1 VPEYLP
7 TLKLYTLRLR
17 ESFNISKA
25 SADEKSTLIVR
36 YGDGVGEGSPS
47 VHYGLPAERVYGELE
62 IRLKSYGAG
71 LDVEEL
77 TNFIDALPPQLYVGR
92 CALEMAYLDHAAKAQ
107 SASLHRYLDL
117 LRPEKIVSSFTI
129 TPGIEAEMIAQCERA
144 EPFDALK
151 LKVGFRRDLDFI
163 DFVLRRK
170 PCRLRL
176 DANGGWTVDQAI
188 EQMRALRGYPIDFIE
203 QPLADPTVRDLDR
216 LKTKAE
222 CVIFLD
228 ESIIRIED
236 VDTYAA
242 VIDGINVKLSKC
254 GGILPSL
261 RLVGRA
267 KELKL
272 KLLLG
277 CMIETAVGI
286 TAALHLATLFDF
298 FDLDA
303 IMLTENDPFWGA
315 HFDGQTMILPKGNG
329 IAVTTEENTF
339 V

>member
-1 VPEYLP
+1 MPEYLP
-7 TLKLYTLRLR
+7 TMKLHTLRLR
-17 ESFNISKA
+17 NSFNISKA

-36 YGDGVGEGSPS
+36 YGEGIGEGSPS
-47 VHYGLPAERVYGELE
+47 VHYGFPAERIYDELQK
-62 IRLKSYGAG
+62 RLTVLGIG
-71 LDVEEL
+71 VDFEGFVD
-77 TNFIDALPPQLYVGR
+77 FIDALPPEFNVGR
-92 CALEMAYLDHAAKAQ
+92 CALEMASLDHAAKIERVP
-107 SASLHRYLDL
+107 LHSYLYL
-117 LRPEKIVSSFTI
+117 PKPENIVSSFTI
-129 TPGIEAEMIAQCERA
+129 TPSTEAELIAQCEVA

-163 DFVLRRK
+163 DYVLKRK

-188 EQMRALRGYPIDFIE
+188 EQMRTLRGYPIDFIE
-203 QPLADPTVRDLDR
+203 QPLTDPTVRDLDK

-222 CVIFLD
+222 CVILLD
-228 ESIIRIED
+228 ESIIHLED
-236 VDTYAA
+236 LNTYAP
-242 VIDGINVKLSKC
+242 VIDGINIKLSKC

-261 RLVGRA
+261 RLAKRA

-286 TAALHLATLFDF
+286 TAALHLAALFDY

-329 IAVTTEENTF
+329 IAITTEENTL

>member
-1 VPEYLP
+1 MPEHLP
-7 TLKLYTLRLR
+7 RLELRKLRLR
-17 ESFNISKA
+17 KSFNTSKA
-25 SADEKSTLIVR
+25 SADEKSTLIAR
-36 YGDGVGEGSPS
+36 YGDGIGEGSPS
-47 VHYGLPAERVYGELE
+47 VHYGLPAERVYEELE
-62 IRLKSYGAG
+62 RRLKSDGPGFDVKG
-71 LDVEEL
+71 LTDFLE
-77 TNFIDALPPQLYVGR
+77 ALPPQLNVGR
-92 CALEMAYLDHAAKAQ
+92 CALEMAYLDHAARNQ
-107 SASLHRYLDL
+107 QVPLHTHLHL
-117 LRPEKIVSSFTI
+117 PRPESVISSFTM
-129 TPGIEAEMIAQCERA
+129 TPGTETELIAQCERA
-144 EPFDALK
+144 EPFDSLK
-151 LKVGFRRDLDFI
+151 LKVGFRRDLEFI
-163 DFVLRRK
+163 DYVLKRK

-188 EQMRALRGYPIDFIE
+188 EQLRALRGYPIDFIE
-203 QPLADPTVRDLDR
+203 QPMTDPDVRDLDR

-228 ESIIRIED
+228 ESVVGINDI
-236 VDTYAA
+236 DTYAP

-254 GGILPSL
+254 GGILLCL
-261 RLVGRA
+261 RMAKRA

-286 TAALHLATLFDF
+286 TAALHLATLFNY

-315 HFDGQTMILPKGNG
+315 HFDGQNMILPKGNG
-329 IAVTTEENTF
+329 IAVTTEENAF

>member
-1 VPEYLP
+1 MSEYLP
-7 TLKLYTLRLR
+7 KLKLYTLRLR

-36 YGDGVGEGSPS
+36 CGDGIGEGSPS
-47 VHYGLPAERVYGELE
+47 VHYGMPAERVYEELE
-62 IRLKSYGAG
+62 RRLKFYGAG
-71 LDVEEL
+71 VDVEDL
-77 TNFIDALPPQLYVGR
+77 TNFIETLPVQLNVGR
-92 CALEMAYLDHAAKAQ
+92 CAMEMACLDHVAKTQ
-107 SASLHRYLDL
+107 GVSLHSYLDL
-117 LRPEKIVSSFTI
+117 PRPENIVSSFTI
-129 TPGIEAEMIAQCERA
+129 TPGTEAELRAQLERGDR
-144 EPFDALK
+144 FDALK

-163 DFVLRRK
+163 DYVLKRK

-203 QPLADPTVRDLDR
+203 QPLTNPSVRDLDR

-228 ESIIRIED
+228 ESIVEIED
-236 VDTYAA
+236 VDTYAS
-242 VIDGINVKLSKC
+242 VIDGINIKLSKC

-261 RLVGRA
+261 RLVERA
-267 KELKL
+267 RKMKL

-329 IAVTTEENTF
+329 IAITTEENTF

>member
-1 VPEYLP
+1 
-7 TLKLYTLRLR
+7 
-17 ESFNISKA
+17 
-25 SADEKSTLIVR
+25 LIVR
-36 YGDGVGEGSPS
+36 YGDGIGEGSPS
-47 VHYGLPAERVYGELE
+47 VHYGLPAERIHEELE
-62 IRLKSYGAG
+62 KRLKLRDAG
-71 LDVEEL
+71 FDFTEYRD
-77 TNFIDALPPQLYVGR
+77 FIDSLPPQLYVGR
-92 CALEMAYLDHAAKAQ
+92 CALEMAYLDHIAKTQ
-107 SASLHRYLDL
+107 HVPLHSHLGLPKPRDV
-117 LRPEKIVSSFTI
+117 VSCFTI
-129 TPGIEAEMIAQCERA
+129 TPGTEAELIAQVERA

-151 LKVGFRRDLDFI
+151 LKVGFRRDMDFI
-163 DFVLRRK
+163 DYVLKRK

-176 DANGGWTVDQAI
+176 DANGGWTIDQAI

-203 QPLADPTVRDLDR
+203 QPLTDPEVRDLDK

-228 ESIIRIED
+228 ESIVEIKD
-236 VDTYAA
+236 VDTYAP

-261 RLVGRA
+261 RLVERA

-286 TAALHLATLFDF
+286 TAALHLAALFDY

-303 IMLTENDPFWGA
+303 IMLTENDPFWGT
-315 HFDGQTMILPKGNG
+315 HFDGQTMILPEGDG
-329 IAVTTEENTF
+329 IAITREQNTF

>member
-1 VPEYLP
+1 MPEFQP
-7 TLKLYTLRLR
+7 ILKLYTLRLR

-36 YGDGVGEGSPS
+36 CGDGIGEGSPS
-47 VHYGLPAERVYGELE
+47 VHYGLPAERVYEELE
-62 IRLKSYGAG
+62 KRLKFCGAG
-71 LDVEEL
+71 ADVGEL
-77 TNFIDALPPQLYVGR
+77 TNFIDALPPQVYVGR
-92 CALEMAYLDHAAKAQ
+92 CALEMAYLDHAAKTQ
-107 SASLHRYLDL
+107 RVPLHSYLDL
-117 LRPEKIVSSFTI
+117 PRPENIVSSFTI
-129 TPGIEAEMIAQCERA
+129 TPGTEAELIAQCERA

-163 DFVLRRK
+163 DYVLKRK

-203 QPLADPTVRDLDR
+203 QPLTDPDVRDLDR

-228 ESIIRIED
+228 ESIVEIKN
-236 VDTYAA
+236 VNTYAP
-242 VIDGINVKLSKC
+242 VIDGINIKLSKC

-261 RLVGRA
+261 RLVERA

-315 HFDGQTMILPKGNG
+315 HFDGQTMILPESNG

>member
-1 VPEYLP
+1 MPNSLL
-7 TLKLYTLRLR
+7 TLQLYTLRLR

-25 SADEKSTLIVR
+25 SADEKSTLIIR
-36 YGDGVGEGSPS
+36 YRDGIGEGSPS
-47 VHYGLPAERVYGELE
+47 VHYGLPAQRIYEELGK
-62 IRLKSYGAG
+62 RLKLYDNGV
-71 LDVEEL
+71 DIEEL
-77 TNFIDALPPQLYVGR
+77 TNFVDSLPPQLYVGR
-92 CALEMAYLDHAAKAQ
+92 CALEMAYLDHTAKNQ
-107 SASLHRYLDL
+107 RVSLHTYLNL
-117 LRPEKIVSSFTI
+117 PRPEHIVSSFTI
-129 TPGIEAEMIAQCERA
+129 TPGTEAELIAQCERA

-163 DFVLRRK
+163 DYVLKRR

-203 QPLADPTVRDLDR
+203 QPLTDPSVGDLDK

-228 ESIIRIED
+228 ESIIGIED
-236 VDTYAA
+236 VNTYAP
-242 VIDGINVKLSKC
+242 VIDGINIKLSKC

-261 RLVGRA
+261 RLVERA

-315 HFDGQTMILPKGNG
+315 HFDGQTMILPEGTG
-329 IAVTTEENTF
+329 IAITTEENTL

>member
-1 VPEYLP
+1 MPNYSP

-25 SADEKSTLIVR
+25 SANEKPTLIVR
-36 YGDGVGEGSPS
+36 WGDGIGEGSPS
-47 VHYGLPAERVYGELE
+47 VHYGLCAKRVYEELE
-62 IRLKSYGAG
+62 RRLKSYGAG
-71 LDVEEL
+71 VDVEEL
-77 TNFIDALPPQLYVGR
+77 TDFIHALPTQLYVGR
-92 CALEMAYLDHAAKAQ
+92 CALEMASLDHFAKNQ
-107 SASLHRYLDL
+107 RVPLHGYLDL
-117 LRPEKIVSSFTI
+117 PRPENIVSSFTI
-129 TPGIEAEMIAQCERA
+129 SPGTEAELIAQLERA

-151 LKVGFRRDLDFI
+151 LKVGFRRDLEFI
-163 DFVLRRK
+163 DYVLKRK

-188 EQMRALRGYPIDFIE
+188 EQMRALRGYPIDFVE
-203 QPLADPTVRDLDR
+203 QPLTDPDVRDLDR

-222 CVIFLD
+222 CVIYLD
-228 ESIIRIED
+228 ESIIEIKD
-236 VDTYAA
+236 VDTYAP
-242 VIDGINVKLSKC
+242 VIDGINIKLSKC

-261 RLVGRA
+261 RLAERA

-272 KLLLG
+272 RLLLG

-286 TAALHLATLFDF
+286 TAALHLATLFDY

-315 HFDGQTMILPKGNG
+315 HFDGQSMILPEGNG
-329 IAVTTEENTF
+329 IAITREDNAYV
-339 V
+339 

>member
-1 VPEYLP
+1 MPEYLP
-7 TLKLYTLRLR
+7 TLKLYTLRLK

-25 SADEKSTLIVR
+25 STDEKSTLIVR
-36 YGDGVGEGSPS
+36 CGDGIGEGSPS
-47 VHYGLPAERVYGELE
+47 VHYGLPAERVYEELNK
-62 IRLKSYGAG
+62 RLKLSETGFDIG
-71 LDVEEL
+71 KL
-77 TNFIDALPPQLYVGR
+77 TNFIETLPPQLNVGR
-92 CALEMAYLDHAAKAQ
+92 CALEMASLDHASKTQ
-107 SASLHRYLDL
+107 HVSLYKYLNL
-117 LRPEKIVSSFTI
+117 PKPEPVVSCFTI
-129 TPGIEAEMIAQCERA
+129 TPGTEAELRAQCERA

-151 LKVGFRRDLDFI
+151 LKVGFRRDTEFI
-163 DFVLRRK
+163 DYVLKRK
-170 PCRLRL
+170 PCRIRL

-203 QPLADPTVRDLDR
+203 QPLTDPSVSDLDK

-222 CVIFLD
+222 CVIILD
-228 ESIIRIED
+228 ESIIGIED
-236 VDTYAA
+236 INTYAA
-242 VIDGINVKLSKC
+242 VIDGINIKLSKC
-254 GGILPSL
+254 GGIIPSL
-261 RLVGRA
+261 RLAERA

-286 TAALHLATLFDF
+286 TAALHLAALFDY

-315 HFDGQTMILPKGNG
+315 HFDGQTMILPEGDG
-329 IAVTTEENTF
+329 IAITTEENTF

>member
-1 VPEYLP
+1 MPEYLP
-7 TLKLYTLRLR
+7 TLKLYTLRLK

-25 SADEKSTLIVR
+25 STDEKSTLIVR
-36 YGDGVGEGSPS
+36 YRDGIGEGSPS
-47 VHYGLPAERVYGELE
+47 VHYGLPAERICEELE
-62 IRLKSYGAG
+62 RRLKVYGAG
-71 LDVEEL
+71 LDDEEL
-77 TNFIDALPPQLYVGR
+77 TSFIDALPPQLNVGR
-92 CALEMAYLDHAAKAQ
+92 CALEMACLDHAAKAQ
-107 SASLHRYLDL
+107 RLALHEYLDL
-117 LRPEKIVSSFTI
+117 PKPEHVISCFTM
-129 TPGIEAEMIAQCERA
+129 TPGTESELAAQLERA

-151 LKVGFRRDLDFI
+151 LKVGFRRDLDFV
-163 DFVLRRK
+163 DYVLKRK

-188 EQMRALRGYPIDFIE
+188 EQMRTLRGYPIDFIE
-203 QPLADPTVRDLDR
+203 QPLTDPSVRDLDR

-228 ESIIRIED
+228 ESIIGIDD
-236 VDTYAA
+236 VDTYAP
-242 VIDGINVKLSKC
+242 VTDGINVKLSKC

-261 RLVGRA
+261 RLAKRA
-267 KELKL
+267 KELRL

-286 TAALHLATLFDF
+286 TAALHLAALFDF

-315 HFDGQTMILPKGNG
+315 HFDGQTMILPEGNG
-329 IAVTTEENTF
+329 IAITTEENTL

>member
-1 VPEYLP
+1 MPEYLP
-7 TLKLYTLRLR
+7 KLKLYTLRLR
-17 ESFNISKA
+17 KSFNISKA
-25 SADEKSTLIVR
+25 SADEKSTLIAH
-36 YGDGVGEGSPS
+36 YGDGIGEGSPS
-47 VHYGLPAERVYGELE
+47 VHYGLPAERIYEELE
-62 IRLKSYGAG
+62 KRLRIFVTGV
-71 LDVEEL
+71 DVDEL
-77 TNFIDALPPQLYVGR
+77 TSFLDALPQQLYVGR
-92 CALEMAYLDHAAKAQ
+92 CALEMAYLDHAARNRHE
-107 SASLHRYLDL
+107 SLHSYLDL
-117 LRPEKIVSSFTI
+117 PKPKNMVSSFTI
-129 TPGIEAEMIAQCERA
+129 TPGTEAELIAQCERA

-163 DFVLRRK
+163 DYVLKRK

-203 QPLADPTVRDLDR
+203 QPLTDPDVRDLDR

-228 ESIIRIED
+228 ESIIGIKD
-236 VDTYAA
+236 VDTYAP
-242 VIDGINVKLSKC
+242 VIDGINIKLSKC

-261 RLVGRA
+261 SLVKRA

-286 TAALHLATLFDF
+286 TAALHLATLFDY

-303 IMLTENDPFWGA
+303 IMLTENDPYWGA
-315 HFDGQTMILPKGNG
+315 HFDGQTMILPEGNG
-329 IAVTTEENTF
+329 IAITMEESTF